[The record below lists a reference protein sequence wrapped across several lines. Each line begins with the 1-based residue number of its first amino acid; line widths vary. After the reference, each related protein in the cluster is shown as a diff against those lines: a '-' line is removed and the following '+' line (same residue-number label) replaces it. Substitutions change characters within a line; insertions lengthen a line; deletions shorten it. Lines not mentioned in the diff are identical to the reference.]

1 MKLKTY
7 LVENKI
13 KSKDLAKQL
22 DVAESTITRMIKRG
36 AIVINGVIYTPQ
48 YEIKNDW
55 YYTLHNNGIITDR
68 RRGVGVSV
76 DVCRRVTINKQ

>member
-22 DVAESTITRMIKRG
+22 GKAESTITRMIKRG

-48 YEIKNDW
+48 YEIK
-55 YYTLHNNGIITDR
+55 
-68 RRGVGVSV
+68 
-76 DVCRRVTINKQ
+76 KQ